1 MKTDRIKVDLVKII
15 KQVKNVTFVEIE
27 KYFEK
32 IGFKY
37 KGKMVICRYH
47 ENIVIWDGW
56 NEKAC
61 RIIHDLIESK
71 LISMKPTDDLL
82 YFIDGKILT
91 LPVYKGDRPFKQWL
105 PVEFN

>member
-37 KGKMVICRYH
+37 KGKTR
-47 ENIVIWDGW
+47 W
-56 NEKAC
+56 
-61 RIIHDLIESK
+61 
-71 LISMKPTDDLL
+71 
-82 YFIDGKILT
+82 
-91 LPVYKGDRPFKQWL
+91 
-105 PVEFN
+105 

>member
-1 MKTDRIKVDLVKII
+1 MKIDKIKVDIVKII
-15 KQVKNVTFVEIE
+15 KHVENVTFVEIE

-56 NEKAC
+56 NSKAC
-61 RIIHDLIESK
+61 RIIHELLESNLIK
-71 LISMKPTDDLL
+71 MTPTDELI
-82 YFIDGKILT
+82 YYVDGKILT
-91 LPVYKGDRPFKQWL
+91 LPIYRGKRPFKQWL

>member
-1 MKTDRIKVDLVKII
+1 MNLDRIKVDIVKII
-15 KQVKNVTFVEIE
+15 KQVENVTFVEIE

-32 IGFKY
+32 IGFDY
-37 KGKMVICRYH
+37 QGDILICKEH
-47 ENIVIWDGW
+47 ENIIVWDGW
-56 NEKAC
+56 NAQAIG
-61 RIIHDLIESK
+61 IIHELIDSK